1 LKNVYKSVQKQ
12 TDDIIKVT
20 NEIKLN
26 QRDLIIMTESILYLL
41 KLRSRMSDENYQI
54 LKDSFPLDNI
64 NGNDNSWE
72 DLTMANMTNLFK
84 YYFSGERSNFQEVKE
99 IKELD
104 RWKKYFKTLHD
115 RLINNKGFQ

>member
-1 LKNVYKSVQKQ
+1 MKNVYKSVHKE

-26 QRDLIIMTESILYLL
+26 QRELIIMTEVILYLL
-41 KLRSRMSDENYQI
+41 KLRSRMSEDHYQI

-99 IKELD
+99 IKDID
-104 RWKKYFKTLHD
+104 RWIKYFKTLHD